1 MLSSYQHPTSFVHYQ
16 RLLDSFIE
24 KLALDPSWVKN
35 HPSYDELRTYG
46 AIAA

>member
-1 MLSSYQHPTSFVHYQ
+1 MKAAVHHEI
-16 RLLDSFIE
+16 R
-24 KLALDPSWVKN
+24 WNVKN

>member
-1 MLSSYQHPTSFVHYQ
+1 MASWQQRQFNE
-16 RLLDSFIE
+16 RLLELLSE
-24 KLALDPSWVKN
+24 KLALDPNWVKN